1 LKLLHNPWRRNH
13 SCPEKIK
20 SYFLKT
26 GNLFNFGK
34 VVRQNMNNLYLSWDE
49 YFMGIA
55 IFTSLRSKDPSSK
68 VGAVIVNQ
76 KNKIVGTGY
85 NGFIA
90 GVDER
95 EFSWNREGEWL
106 KTKYPYVV
114 HAEANAILNSTTSA
128 LDDCRIYTTLFPC
141 NECAKKIAQK
151 EIKEVI
157 FLSDKHR
164 EEDFHKAALK
174 IFQVTGIK
182 FRQLKLTPL
191 NKLLKRFE
199 PFIES
204 Q

>member
-1 LKLLHNPWRRNH
+1 MKN
-13 SCPEKIK
+13 I
-20 SYFLKT
+20 
-26 GNLFNFGK
+26 
-34 VVRQNMNNLYLSWDE
+34 YLSWDE

-90 GVDER
+90 GADES
-95 EFSWNREGEWL
+95 EFSWEREGEWL

-114 HAEANAILNSTTSA
+114 HAEANAILNSTTSS

-151 EIKEVI
+151 EIKEVV

-164 EEDFHKAALK
+164 DQDFHKAALK
-174 IFQVTGIK
+174 IFEVTGIR
-182 FRQLKLTPL
+182 FRHLILPPL
-191 NKLLKRFE
+191 QELLKKFE
-199 PFIES
+199 PFIKN